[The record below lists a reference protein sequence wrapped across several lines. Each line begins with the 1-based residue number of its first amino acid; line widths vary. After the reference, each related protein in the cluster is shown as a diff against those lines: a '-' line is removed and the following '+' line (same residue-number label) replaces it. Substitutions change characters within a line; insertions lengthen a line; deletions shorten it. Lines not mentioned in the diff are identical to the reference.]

1 MKENLEQLN
10 NTIFTDNNVPLPV
23 EDDEDIMYYNTHT
36 KFVFQTGNGIPAH
49 TRKFL
54 SYKGILFLT
63 NYRLIYRPSNP
74 SEFFNSFTIPITKIL
89 FSENEYSLDFIVDNN
104 YLATVFLSFSDSDS
118 SVFYNILRDMLENT
132 AFKPTYVEED
142 VDVEEE
148 PPFYSDVCN

>member
-10 NTIFTDNNVPLPV
+10 NTIFTENNVPLPV
-23 EDDEDIMYYNTHT
+23 EDDEDIMYYNLNT

-54 SYKGILFLT
+54 SYKGTLFLT
-63 NYRLIYRPSNP
+63 NYRLIYRPHNP

-104 YLATVFLSFSDSDS
+104 YLATVYLSFSDSDS

-132 AFKPTYVEED
+132 SCKPSYVEED

-148 PPFYSDVCN
+148 PPLYSDIIQ